1 MHRDV
6 VSAAVLAGGMSKRMG
21 VDKATLRIVDNGP
34 TMIDLVVQALERVSD
49 DVLIIGTGRRDLAE
63 LFRGRARVI
72 PDAYPGTGPL
82 GGIATAVAAARCSRC
97 VVVACDLPFL
107 NAEVLGSMIAADPAA
122 DVTIPT
128 LAGTSRQGGTTV
140 HQTLHA
146 LYSKSALPM
155 MERALREGRNQVIGW
170 FPEVRVHS
178 MSETD
183 VRAVDPNLLS
193 FFNVNTKEALST
205 VREGLAN
212 GSFSLTDE
220 PPGVV
225 TEERRQ

>member
-1 MHRDV
+1 
-6 VSAAVLAGGMSKRMG
+6 
-21 VDKATLRIVDNGP
+21 
-34 TMIDLVVQALERVSD
+34 MI
-49 DVLIIGTGRRDLAE
+49 T
-63 LFRGRARVI
+63 
-72 PDAYPGTGPL
+72 
-82 GGIATAVAAARCSRC
+82 
-97 VVVACDLPFL
+97 
-107 NAEVLGSMIAADPAA
+107 ADPAA

-183 VRAVDPNLLS
+183 VRVIDPNLLS
-193 FFNVNTKEALST
+193 FFNVNTKEAQST
-205 VREGLAN
+205 VRDGLAN

-220 PPGVV
+220 PTGVV
-225 TEERRQ
+225 TEERSQ

>member
-1 MHRDV
+1 MNRNV

-49 DVLIIGTGRRDLAE
+49 DVLIIGTGRGDLAE
-63 LFRGRARVI
+63 LFHGRVRVI

-82 GGIATAVAAARCSRC
+82 GGIATAVAAARHERC
-97 VVVACDLPFL
+97 FVVACDLPFL
-107 NAEVLGSMIAADPAA
+107 NAELLATMIDADPAS
-122 DVTIPT
+122 DVTIPA

-140 HQTLHA
+140 YQTLHA

-170 FPEVRVHS
+170 FPEARVHP
-178 MSETD
+178 MGEAD
-183 VRAVDPNLLS
+183 VRAIDPNLLS
-193 FFNVNTKEALST
+193 CFNVNTKEALST
-205 VREGLAN
+205 VRDGLAN

-220 PPGVV
+220 PTGVV
-225 TEERRQ
+225 TEERSQ